1 VNLLQYSLLLLTGT
15 AIAWS
20 SFFFVLFGIDPLA
33 LGAIGVLLFYVTAF
47 ASLAGTFTSFATLI
61 RAKHAPHRPIEHLVS
76 TSFRQ
81 AFLFSSLILLSLF
94 LLSQESF
101 TALNMILLI
110 VVLGAIEGIYLFFLE
125 KKTPDSE
132 E

>member
-1 VNLLQYSLLLLTGT
+1 MNLLQYSLLLLTGT
-15 AIAWS
+15 VVAWA

-33 LGAIGVLLFYVTAF
+33 LGTIGFILFYITSF
-47 ASLAGTFTSFATLI
+47 ASLAGTFTSCATLI
-61 RAKHAPHRPIEHLVS
+61 RARHAPHRPIEYLVA

-101 TALNMILLI
+101 TVFNMILLI
-110 VVLGAIEGIYLFFLE
+110 IGLGAIEGIYLFFLE
-125 KKTPDSE
+125 KKTSNSE